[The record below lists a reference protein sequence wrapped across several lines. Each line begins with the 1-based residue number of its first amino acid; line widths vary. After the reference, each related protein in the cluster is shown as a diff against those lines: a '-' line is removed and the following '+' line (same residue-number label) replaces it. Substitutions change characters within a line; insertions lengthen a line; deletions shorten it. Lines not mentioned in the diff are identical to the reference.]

1 MSAATAPTFSE
12 DQTPM
17 TRKDELQILVS
28 VEDMLKDADKKYD
41 DAARMHFDGKCSFES
56 GRRAALRAVLQ
67 LFETV

>member
-1 MSAATAPTFSE
+1 
-12 DQTPM
+12 M